1 MEKMYKKFLVEMKI
15 PTEEVENV
23 DELVREGYY
32 GRDVIYDIIRR
43 RATQLRPRRWFVK
56 AEGGNII

>member
-1 MEKMYKKFLVEMKI
+1 MEKMYKKMVEMKI

-23 DELVREGYY
+23 
-32 GRDVIYDIIRR
+32 
-43 RATQLRPRRWFVK
+43 FVK

>member
-1 MEKMYKKFLVEMKI
+1 MYKKNLVEMEI

-23 DELVREGYY
+23 
-32 GRDVIYDIIRR
+32 
-43 RATQLRPRRWFVK
+43 FVK

>member
-1 MEKMYKKFLVEMKI
+1 MYKKNLVEMKI

-32 GRDVIYDIIRR
+32 GRDAIYDIIRR

>member
-1 MEKMYKKFLVEMKI
+1 MYKKMVEMEI
-15 PTEEVENV
+15 PAEKAETV
-23 DELVREGYY
+23 DELDRVGYY

>member
-1 MEKMYKKFLVEMKI
+1 MYKKMVEMEI
-15 PTEEVENV
+15 PTEKAENV
-23 DELVREGYY
+23 DELVRVCYY
-32 GRDVIYDIIRR
+32 ERDVIYDIIRR

>member
-1 MEKMYKKFLVEMKI
+1 MEKMYKKNLVEIEI
-15 PTEEVENV
+15 PAEKAENV
-23 DELVREGYY
+23 DELVRMGYY
-32 GRDVIYDIIRR
+32 GGDVIYDIIRL